1 MARTLRFTGW
11 SLLTVIVVGL
21 IYTAAVRAQ
30 EPATEAKPKY
40 TIKEVMKGAH
50 MPAKEGE
57 KSLRDVVLGG
67 KATPEQKAQL
77 LDFYISLAENE
88 PPKGDKEAW
97 AKKTAPVVL
106 GAAMIVVGRDN
117 GDELLTKATNCA
129 ACHKDHKPP
138 AR

>member
-1 MARTLRFTGW
+1 MARTLRFAGW
-11 SLLTVIVVGL
+11 SLLTVMVLGL
-21 IYTAAVRAQ
+21 TYSSVVRAQ
-30 EPATEAKPKY
+30 GAAAEAKPKY
-40 TIKEVMKGAH
+40 AIKEVMKGAH

-97 AKKTAPVVL
+97 SKKTAPIVL

-117 GDELLTKATNCA
+117 GVELLTKATNCA

-138 AR
+138 AK